1 MSKELLV
8 AFFYILIRDHIT
20 LGDLHTIKYHLE
32 AVKEMGGAAFENE
45 LMKDMATQMA
55 EYILNA

>member
-20 LGDLHTIKYHLE
+20 LGDLYTIKYNLE
-32 AVKEMGGAAFENE
+32 AVKESGGAAFENE
-45 LMKDMATQMA
+45 LMKEMATQMA